1 MKFSESWLKE
11 WVNPS
16 VSTDDL
22 IEKLTMAGLEVDA
35 TEPAAGAF
43 SGVVVGEITAI
54 EQHPD
59 ADKLRVC
66 QVAGHPDGI
75 KQVVCGAPNA
85 RIGIKIPF
93 ATVGAVLPPLD
104 DGKAFKIKK
113 AKLRGVES
121 FGMLCGQ
128 TELLVGDDDDGLFEL
143 PLGAGVGQDFRE
155 YLKLDDTIIEVDLTP
170 NRSDCLSIQG
180 IAREVGVLYKQP
192 VNSLT
197 VPAVEVQTDSI
208 VNARVEAAQAC
219 PVYITRVL
227 ENIDNTI
234 KSPLWLQEK
243 LRRSGIR
250 SIDAVV
256 DVTNF
261 VLLELGQPMHAFD
274 KATLQ
279 GDITVRF
286 AHNNETLALLND
298 QDITLDEKSLVICDE
313 QSPIALAGIMGGSRT
328 AVSNATT
335 SLVLEAAFFNP
346 IVIAGKARG
355 YGLHTDSSH
364 RFERGVDYA
373 LAHKAIERASSLLV
387 EITGAKAG
395 PIQMT
400 QDASTLPKTAAIT
413 LNKQRIA
420 VGLGF
425 AIDDQEIEDILT
437 RLGLLLQSKTDT
449 DWVFD
454 VPSYRFDISIEADLL
469 EELARIYGY
478 NNLPTTTPVLEQT
491 LAQSPESVTSLDTLK
506 DHLASSGF
514 NEAITYSFIDPALHK
529 KLFGDAAAVN
539 VLNPISQDMS
549 IMRISLIPGLA
560 QTLIKNVNKQ
570 AQRVAL
576 FETGLTFK
584 PLADFNADTM
594 QGLAQEGYV
603 AGLLYGHKADQS
615 WHSSSQNVDFYD
627 LKGALESLLSF
638 AQTNVTYTPCQDV
651 PYLHPGQSAYVSL
664 NGSVIGVLGALHPQI
679 VKALGVNQSVFVF
692 ELQLD
697 AVLSTQ
703 KPAFSP
709 ISKFPEV
716 SRDIAIVVKTP
727 VMAAD
732 IERAITA
739 CGGDI
744 LKQVNVFD
752 VYSGKGIEEDEKSIA
767 FSLIFQHPS
776 RTLTE
781 DEINTP
787 MDAIVSLLESEFNA
801 KLR

>member
-11 WVNPS
+11 WVNPN

-85 RIGIKIPF
+85 REGIKIPF

-128 TELLVGDDDDGLFEL
+128 TELLVGDNDDGLFEL
-143 PLGAGVGQDFRE
+143 PLDANVGQDFRE
-155 YLKLDDTIIEVDLTP
+155 YLQLDDTVIEVDLTP

-192 VNSLT
+192 VNPLT
-197 VPAVEVQTDSI
+197 IEPVKAQTDSL
-208 VNARVEAAQAC
+208 VKARVDAAPAC

-227 ENIDNTI
+227 ENVDNTVQT
-234 KSPLWLQEK
+234 PLWLQEK

-261 VLLELGQPMHAFD
+261 VLLEMGQPMHAFD
-274 KATLQ
+274 KATLE
-279 GDITVRF
+279 GDMIVRF
-286 AHNNETLALLND
+286 AQNKETLSLLND
-298 QDITLDEKSLVICDE
+298 QEITLDDSSLVVCDH
-313 QSPIALAGIMGGSRT
+313 QGLVALAGIMGGSRT
-328 AVSNATT
+328 AVSQNTT
-335 SLVLEAAFFNP
+335 SLVLEAAFFDP
-346 IVIAGKARG
+346 IIIAGKARG

-364 RFERGVDYA
+364 RFERGVDYT
-373 LAHKAIERASSLLV
+373 LAERAIERASALLID
-387 EITGAKAG
+387 ITGANAG
-395 PIQMT
+395 PINIV
-400 QDASTLPKTAAIT
+400 QDAAALPKTVAIT
-413 LNKQRIA
+413 LNKKRIA

-437 RLGLLLQSKTDT
+437 RLGLTLQSKTDT

-529 KLFGDAAAVN
+529 KLFDDQSAVN
-539 VLNPISQDMS
+539 VLNPISKDMS
-549 IMRISLIPGLA
+549 IMRTSLLPGLV

-594 QGLAQEGYV
+594 QGLAQDGYV

-615 WHSSSQNVDFYD
+615 WHSGSQNVDFYD
-627 LKGALESLLSF
+627 LKGALESLLSL
-638 AQTNVTYTPCQDV
+638 AQADVTYTPCHDV
-651 PYLHPGQSAYVSL
+651 AYLHPGQSAYVSL
-664 NGSVIGVLGALHPQI
+664 NGSVIGVLGALHPQT
-679 VKALGVNQSVFVF
+679 VKALGLNQSVFVF

-716 SRDIAIVVKTP
+716 SRDIAIVVKVG

-732 IERAITA
+732 IQRAITTCA
-739 CGGDI
+739 GET
-744 LKQVNVFD
+744 LKHVNVFD

-781 DEINTP
+781 EEINTP
-787 MDAIVSLLESEFNA
+787 MDAIITLLESEFNA